1 MKRPHWTG
9 PHETECSERSFCPMW
24 GHLWANLGSAMK
36 VPFGG
41 ARNSFE
47 LSCSNSGDPTVFSN
61 HSDLTT
67 IGTVGLAL
75 PCLTLIPYS
84 STLVRVAYIYWMFI
98 YRILSER
105 KMIWSMLKTTKQ
117 KPGNLTRK
125 VTPPKKKR
133 CNSEKYSAFF
143 YGIKKY
149 SVATPNEA

>member
-47 LSCSNSGDPTVFSN
+47 FSCSNSGDPTVFSN

-98 YRILSER
+98 YRILSKR

-125 VTPPKKKR
+125 VTPPKKIR
-133 CNSEKYSAFF
+133 CNSEKYSVFF
-143 YGIKKY
+143 VAIKKY
-149 SVATPNEA
+149 SVATPNGT